1 LYLKG
6 GEFIVNKKASS
17 LHRDLLERINN
28 SVKPNVSTQPMK
40 FAQGGI
46 VSTSVTNVSRPAEE
60 SVNYL
65 KAIAEA
71 TTNTAINSSK
81 PVRAFVTSSDLRKDE
96 TARRIKDNNT
106 TI

>member
-1 LYLKG
+1 MEG

-17 LHRDLLERINN
+17 LHRALLESINN
-28 SVKPNVSTQPMK
+28 SVKPATPSQPLK
-40 FAQGGI
+40 FAQGGV
-46 VSTSVTNVSRPAEE
+46 VSTVINNAATQTEE

-71 TTNTAINSSK
+71 TTSSAINSSK
-81 PVRAFVTSSDLRKDE
+81 PVRAFVTSNDLRSDE

-106 TI
+106 IL

>member
-1 LYLKG
+1 MEG

-17 LHRDLLERINN
+17 LHREFLESINN
-28 SVKPNVSTQPMK
+28 STK
-40 FAQGGI
+40 FANGG
-46 VSTSVTNVSRPAEE
+46 VVNNTVVNSNVGGE

-71 TTNTAINSSK
+71 TTATAIQSSK
-81 PVRAFVTSSDLRKDE
+81 PVRAFVTSTDLKKDE
-96 TARRIKDNNT
+96 TARRIKENNT